1 MGLADRPFEKQPIRA
16 YISAK
21 LIFRVLEAE
30 SSMTET
36 VTAETPTTGTPITL
50 TARAAKQVARILE
63 GEEIGTMLRVAVQ
76 GGGCSGF
83 QYGFT
88 LDDLRNDDDLAL
100 ERDGVTVLIDAVSAE
115 YLAGSEIDYVDDL
128 IGSAFKINNPN
139 ATASCGC
146 GTSFSI

>member
-1 MGLADRPFEKQPIRA
+1 MDIATIEP
-16 YISAK
+16 
-21 LIFRVLEAE
+21 
-30 SSMTET
+30 
-36 VTAETPTTGTPITL
+36 TAITL
-50 TARAAKQVARILE
+50 TDRAAKRIARILE
-63 GEEIGTMLRVAVQ
+63 GEGGGVMLRVAVQ

-88 LDDLRNDDDLAL
+88 LDDLRNDDDLVL
-100 ERDGVTVLIDAVSAE
+100 EKNGVKVLIDSVSVA

-146 GTSFSI
+146 GTSFSV